1 MKEKGKIYMAPT
13 LAYRMRPTSL
23 KDILGQEH
31 IIGEHALFTQFVVK
45 KHPMSVILYGPP
57 GCGKTT
63 LACALARDLDIP
75 YRIFNASTGNKK
87 EMDMI
92 IAEAKMSGELFVIID
107 EVHRLNKDKQDHLLP
122 HIESGL
128 LIVAGCTTSNPYHS
142 INPAIRSRCHIV
154 EVKPLSQEHVIDGLK
169 RAIVSENGLN
179 NEFDVEDDVLEY
191 IAKLSSGDIRYAY
204 NCLEMAS
211 ILCDDHYITLDI
223 VKRSLLKAN
232 AQYDKDEDQYYDT
245 LSGLQKSIRGS
256 DPNGAMYYLGKLIE
270 ANDIESLERRVITTA
285 YEDIGLAN
293 PNACMRVVLA
303 FQAAKTIG
311 FPEARIP
318 IASAIIDLC
327 LSPKSKSSENAI
339 DAALSSLATHP
350 YKAPEYLR
358 LTPVGLEEDEKY
370 DYSRPELWEYIQYLP
385 EEIKDEKFYVPWLT
399 SSYEK
404 ALAENYKRI
413 LKHGRTNQ
421 IKKLNQNH
429 KNKK

>member
-1 MKEKGKIYMAPT
+1 MATT

-23 KDILGQEH
+23 KDILGQKH
-31 IIGEHALFTQFVVK
+31 IIGERSIFTQIVKK
-45 KHPMSVILYGPP
+45 KHPMSIILYGPP

-63 LACALARDLDIP
+63 LATALANDLNIP
-75 YRIFNASTGNKK
+75 YRVFNASTGNKK
-87 EMDMI
+87 QMDI
-92 IAEAKMSGELFVIID
+92 IIEEAKMSGELFVIID

-122 HIESGL
+122 HIENGL
-128 LIVAGCTTSNPYHS
+128 LIIAGCTTANPYHS
-142 INPAIRSRCHIV
+142 INPAIRSRCQII
-154 EVKPLSQEHVIDGLK
+154 EVKPLTQQEIIEGLEK
-169 RAIVSENGLN
+169 SLISEKGLN
-179 NEFDVEDDVLEY
+179 NEYCVEEGVLKY

-211 ILCDDHYITLDI
+211 ILSDDGNISLEI
-223 VKRSLLKAN
+223 VKKSLFKSN
-232 AQYDKDEDQYYDT
+232 VQFDKDEDQYYDT

-293 PNACMRVVLA
+293 PNACMRTVIA
-303 FQAAKTIG
+303 FQAAKIIG

-327 LSPKSKSSENAI
+327 LSPKSKSSESAI
-339 DAALSSLATHP
+339 DAALESLAVHS
-350 YKAPEYLR
+350 YQAPSYLR

-370 DYSRPELWEYIQYLP
+370 DYNRPELWEYIQYLP
-385 EEIKDEKFYVPWLT
+385 EALKNEQFYIPWMT

-404 ALAENYKRI
+404 ALAENYRRI
-413 LKHGRTNQ
+413 LKHGRTSQ
-421 IKKLNQNH
+421 IKKLN
-429 KNKK
+429 KKK